1 MSLLIGLES
10 VATADGLNG
19 LLDGLGHLQDRPL
32 AGKMLNWTLR
42 RLVVDEKTAEKARSM
57 AGLDEFH
64 SRFEETA
71 RGWTEGWLAEG
82 RAEGIETGRAE
93 AVAAQREVLRR
104 QAALRFGDSAGLLD
118 APLERVASAAKLAEI
133 GVWLM
138 VDTIEELVAK
148 VEAAAADD
156 GVD

>member
-1 MSLLIGLES
+1 
-10 VATADGLNG
+10 
-19 LLDGLGHLQDRPL
+19 
-32 AGKMLNWTLR
+32 
-42 RLVVDEKTAEKARSM
+42 M

-64 SRFEETA
+64 SRFEETVQ
-71 RGWTEGWLAEG
+71 GWTDGWLAEG
-82 RAEGIETGRAE
+82 RAEGREEGREEGRAE
-93 AVAAQREVLRR
+93 AVAAQREGLRR
-104 QAALRFGDSAGLLD
+104 QAALRFGASAGLLD

-138 VDTIEELVAK
+138 VDTIEQLVAK